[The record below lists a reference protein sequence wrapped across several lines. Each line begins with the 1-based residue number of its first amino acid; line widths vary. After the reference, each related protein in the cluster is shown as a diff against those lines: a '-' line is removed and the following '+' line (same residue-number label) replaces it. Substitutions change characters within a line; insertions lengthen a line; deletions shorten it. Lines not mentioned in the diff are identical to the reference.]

1 MSGRDAVLVTG
12 ARGFIGAW
20 VVKALLAEGRR
31 VVALDADPD
40 RARLDAVLEDDDTKG
55 LSEIPG
61 DVTDLASLSDV
72 IDRERVGSVI
82 HLAALQIPAC
92 AANPSRGA
100 LVNVVGTTNVL
111 IAARDAGL
119 SKPVVYASSVAALG
133 VASPEGPPITI
144 YGVFKR
150 ANESTAALM
159 WRDEEVASIG
169 IRPHTVY
176 GVGRDQG
183 LTSAPTKAMLHAA
196 AGQPYHIGYGG
207 SFQMQLG
214 LDVARAFIAASDS
227 GFRGATVVNL
237 PTPPTD
243 MASVVAAIEEAL
255 PNMTGRIT
263 FETKP
268 LPLPAAPALDNT
280 EAVLGDLA
288 ETPLAVGVEATIR
301 HFQRLLDHGRIPLPE
316 TPG

>member
-1 MSGRDAVLVTG
+1 
-12 ARGFIGAW
+12 
-20 VVKALLAEGRR
+20 
-31 VVALDADPD
+31 
-40 RARLDAVLEDDDTKG
+40 
-55 LSEIPG
+55 LSE
-61 DVTDLASLSDV
+61 V
-72 IDRERVGSVI
+72 IDREEVGSVI

-119 SKPVVYASSVAALG
+119 TKPVVYASSVAALG
-133 VASPEGPPITI
+133 VDSPEGPPTTI

-150 ANESTAALM
+150 ANESTAALI
-159 WRDEEVASIG
+159 WRDDEVASIG

-196 AGQPYHIGYGG
+196 AGRPYRIGFGG

-214 LDVARAFIAASDS
+214 SDVARAFVAAADS

-237 PTPPTD
+237 PTPPTE
-243 MASVVAAIEEAL
+243 MGSVVSAIEAVL
-255 PNMTGRIT
+255 PDSAGTIT
-263 FETKP
+263 FDPTP
-268 LPLPAAPALDNT
+268 LPLPARLTRDDV
-280 EAVLGDLA
+280 EAIFGAVD
-288 ETPLAVGVEATIR
+288 ETPLHEGVEATIR
-301 HFQRLLDHGRIPLPE
+301 HFERLLERGLVSPE
-316 TPG
+316 L

>member
-1 MSGRDAVLVTG
+1 VVRETVLVTG

-20 VVKALLAEGRR
+20 VVKSLLAEGQR
-31 VVALDADPD
+31 VVALDADPE
-40 RARLDAVLEDDDTKG
+40 RARLTSIVEDDDLTG
-55 LSEIPG
+55 LVEIPG
-61 DVTDLASLSDV
+61 DVTDLDSIKSV
-72 IDRERVGSVI
+72 IDREGVGSVI

-111 IAARDAGL
+111 IAARDARL
-119 SKPVVYASSVAALG
+119 SGPVVYASSVAALG
-133 VASPEGPPITI
+133 VETPEGPPMTI

-196 AGQPYHIGYGG
+196 AGLPYHIGFGG

-214 LDVARAFIAASDS
+214 LDVARAFVAASGS
-227 GFRGATVVNL
+227 GFRGATVINL
-237 PTPPTD
+237 PTPATH
-243 MASVVAAIEEAL
+243 MASVVAAIDAVL
-255 PNMTGRIT
+255 PTMAGRVT
-263 FETKP
+263 FDPTP
-268 LPLPAAPALDNT
+268 LPLPAAPVADDT
-280 EAVLGDLA
+280 EVVVGDLT
-288 ETPLAVGVEATIR
+288 ETPLAEGVEGTIR
-301 HFQRLLDHGRIPLPE
+301 HFERLLAKGQIKPQQ
-316 TPG
+316 

>member
-1 MSGRDAVLVTG
+1 MSGRDGVLVTG

-20 VVKALLAEGRR
+20 VVKVLLADDRR
-31 VVALDADPD
+31 VVALDAAPD
-40 RARLDAVLEDDDTKG
+40 RSRLAAVLEGDDTKG
-55 LSEIPG
+55 LTEIPG
-61 DVTDLASLSDV
+61 DVTDLASLSEV
-72 IDRERVGSVI
+72 IARERVASVI

-100 LVNVVGTTNVL
+100 LVNVVGTTNVFV
-111 IAARDAGL
+111 AARDAGL
-119 SKPVVYASSVAALG
+119 SQPVVFASSVAALG
-133 VASPEGPPITI
+133 VDTPDGPPTTF

-159 WRDEEVASIG
+159 WRDEQLASIG

-196 AGQPYHIGYGG
+196 AGQPYHIGFGG

-214 LDVARAFIAASDS
+214 HDVARAFVAASDS
-227 GFRGATVVNL
+227 GFGGATVVNL

-243 MASVVAAIEEAL
+243 MASVVTAIEAVL
-255 PNMTGRIT
+255 PNMTGSIT
-263 FETKP
+263 FDTKP

-288 ETPLAVGVEATIR
+288 ETPLADGVEETIR
-301 HFQRLLDHGRIPLPE
+301 HFQRLLDKGLI
-316 TPG
+316 TPQQ

>member
-1 MSGRDAVLVTG
+1 MKETVLVTG

-20 VVKALLAEGRR
+20 VVKVLLADGRR
-31 VVALDADPD
+31 VVALDADPN
-40 RARLDAVLEDDDTKG
+40 RGRLAAVLEDDDTTG
-55 LSEIPG
+55 LTEIPG
-61 DVTDLASLSDV
+61 DVTDLESIREV
-72 IDRERVGSVI
+72 IDREGVGSLI

-100 LVNVVGTTNVL
+100 LVNVVGATNVF

-119 SKPVVYASSVAALG
+119 SSPVVYASSVAALG
-133 VASPEGPPITI
+133 VETPDGPPMTI

-196 AGQPYHIGYGG
+196 AGLPYHIGFGG

-214 LDVARAFIAASDS
+214 LDVARAFVTASGS
-227 GFRGATVVNL
+227 SFRGATVINL

-243 MASVVAAIEEAL
+243 MTSVVAAIEAAL
-255 PNMTGRIT
+255 PSAVDSIT
-263 FETKP
+263 FDPTP
-268 LPLPAAPALDNT
+268 LPLPAAPAADDT
-280 EAVLGDLA
+280 EVLGNLA
-288 ETPLAVGVEATIR
+288 ETSLAQGVERTIR
-301 HFQRLLDHGRIPLPE
+301 HFGRLLAKGHI
-316 TPG
+316 TPQQ

>member
-1 MSGRDAVLVTG
+1 MVRETVLVTG

-20 VVKALLAEGRR
+20 VVKSLLAEGQR
-31 VVALDADPD
+31 VVALDADPE
-40 RARLDAVLEDDDTKG
+40 RARLTSIVEDDDLTG
-55 LSEIPG
+55 LVEIPG
-61 DVTDLASLSDV
+61 DVTDLDSIKSV
-72 IDRERVGSVI
+72 IDREGVGSVI

-133 VASPEGPPITI
+133 VDTPEGPPMTI

-159 WRDEEVASIG
+159 RRDEEVASIG

-196 AGQPYHIGYGG
+196 AGQPYHIGFGG

-214 LDVARAFIAASDS
+214 LDVARAFVAASDS
-227 GFRGATVVNL
+227 GFGGAIVINL

-243 MASVVAAIEEAL
+243 MATVVTAIEGVL
-255 PNMTGRIT
+255 PDMTGRIT
-263 FETKP
+263 FDSTP
-268 LPLPAAPALDNT
+268 LPLPAAPSLDHT
-280 EAVLGDLA
+280 EAVLGELA
-288 ETPLAVGVEATIR
+288 ETPLADGVEGTIR
-301 HFQRLLDHGRIPLPE
+301 HFRRLLDRGRI
-316 TPG
+316 TPQR

>member
-1 MSGRDAVLVTG
+1 MSGREAVLVTG

-20 VVKALLAEGRR
+20 VVKVLLADNRP
-31 VVALDADPD
+31 VVALDADLD
-40 RARLDAVLEDDDTKG
+40 RARLAAVLEDDDTTG
-55 LSEIPG
+55 LSEIRG
-61 DVTDLASLSDV
+61 DVTDLASLSEV
-72 IDRERVGSVI
+72 IDRERVASVI

-111 IAARDAGL
+111 VAARDAGL

-133 VASPEGPPITI
+133 VDTPESPPMTI

-196 AGQPYHIGYGG
+196 AGHAYHIGFGG

-214 LDVARAFIAASDS
+214 LDVARAFAAASDS
-227 GFRGATVVNL
+227 GFGGATVINL

-243 MASVVAAIEEAL
+243 MVSVVNSIEAVL
-255 PNMTGRIT
+255 PNMVGRIT
-263 FETKP
+263 FEPTP
-268 LPLPAAPALDNT
+268 LPLPAAPPVDRA

-288 ETPLAVGVEATIR
+288 ETPLADGVEVTIR
-301 HFQRLLDHGRIPLPE
+301 HFERLLDRGRI
-316 TPG
+316 TPQQ

>member
-1 MSGRDAVLVTG
+1 MSGREAVLVTG

-20 VVKALLAEGRR
+20 VVKVLLADNRR

-40 RARLDAVLEDDDTKG
+40 RARLAAVLEDDDTTG

-61 DVTDLASLSDV
+61 DVTDLASLGEV
-72 IDRERVGSVI
+72 IDRERVASVI

-100 LVNVVGTTNVL
+100 LVNVVGTTNVFV
-111 IAARDAGL
+111 AARDAGL

-133 VASPEGPPITI
+133 VDTPDSPPMTI

-159 WRDEEVASIG
+159 WRDQEVASIG

-196 AGQPYHIGYGG
+196 AGQPYHIGFGG

-214 LDVARAFIAASDS
+214 LDVAQAFVAASDS
-227 GFRGATVVNL
+227 GVGGATVINL

-243 MASVVAAIEEAL
+243 MASVVTAIEAIL
-255 PNMTGRIT
+255 PDMTGRIT
-263 FETKP
+263 FDPTP
-268 LPLPAAPALDNT
+268 LPLPAAPARDNT
-280 EAVLGDLA
+280 ETVLGRLA
-288 ETPLAVGVEATIR
+288 ETPLADGVEGTIR
-301 HFQRLLDHGRIPLPE
+301 HFQRLLDQGRI
-316 TPG
+316 TPGS

>member
-1 MSGRDAVLVTG
+1 MRETVLVTG

-20 VVKALLAEGRR
+20 VVKSLLAEGQR
-31 VVALDADPD
+31 VVALDADPE
-40 RARLDAVLEDDDTKG
+40 RARLTSIVEDDDLTG
-55 LSEIPG
+55 LVEIPG
-61 DVTDLASLSDV
+61 DVTDLDSIKSV
-72 IDRERVGSVI
+72 IDREGVGSVI

-111 IAARDAGL
+111 IAARDARL
-119 SKPVVYASSVAALG
+119 SGPVVYASSVAALG
-133 VASPEGPPITI
+133 VETPEGPPMTI

-196 AGQPYHIGYGG
+196 AGLPYHIGFGG

-214 LDVARAFIAASDS
+214 LDVARAFVAASGS
-227 GFRGATVVNL
+227 GFRGATVINL
-237 PTPPTD
+237 PTPPTH
-243 MASVVAAIEEAL
+243 MASVVAAIDAVL
-255 PNMTGRIT
+255 PTMAGSVT
-263 FETKP
+263 FDPTP
-268 LPLPAAPALDNT
+268 LPLPAAPVADDT
-280 EAVLGDLA
+280 EVVVGDLT
-288 ETPLAVGVEATIR
+288 ETPLAEGVEGTIR
-301 HFQRLLDHGRIPLPE
+301 HFERLLAKGQIKPQQ
-316 TPG
+316 

>member
-1 MSGRDAVLVTG
+1 MVRETVLVTG

-20 VVKALLAEGRR
+20 VVKSLLAEGQR
-31 VVALDADPD
+31 VVALDADPE
-40 RARLDAVLEDDDTKG
+40 RARLTSIVEDDDLTG
-55 LSEIPG
+55 LVEIPG
-61 DVTDLASLSDV
+61 DVTDLDSIKSV
-72 IDRERVGSVI
+72 IDREGVGSVI

-111 IAARDAGL
+111 IAARDARL
-119 SKPVVYASSVAALG
+119 SGPVVYASSVAALG
-133 VASPEGPPITI
+133 VETPEGPPMTI

-196 AGQPYHIGYGG
+196 AGLPYHIGFGG

-214 LDVARAFIAASDS
+214 LDVARAFVAASGS
-227 GFRGATVVNL
+227 GFRGATVINL
-237 PTPPTD
+237 PTPATH
-243 MASVVAAIEEAL
+243 MASVVAAIDAVL
-255 PNMTGRIT
+255 PTMAGSVT
-263 FETKP
+263 FDPTR
-268 LPLPAAPALDNT
+268 LPLPAAPVADDT
-280 EAVLGDLA
+280 EVVVGDLT
-288 ETPLAVGVEATIR
+288 ETPLAEGVEGTIR
-301 HFQRLLDHGRIPLPE
+301 HFERLLAKGQIKPQQ
-316 TPG
+316 

>member
-1 MSGRDAVLVTG
+1 VVRETVLVTG

-20 VVKALLAEGRR
+20 VVKSLLAEGQR
-31 VVALDADPD
+31 VVALDADPE
-40 RARLDAVLEDDDTKG
+40 RARLTSIVEDDDLTG
-55 LSEIPG
+55 LVEIPG
-61 DVTDLASLSDV
+61 DVTDLDSIKSV
-72 IDRERVGSVI
+72 IDREGVGSVI

-111 IAARDAGL
+111 IAARDARL
-119 SKPVVYASSVAALG
+119 SGPVVYASSVAALG
-133 VASPEGPPITI
+133 VETPEGPPMTI

-196 AGQPYHIGYGG
+196 AGLPYHIGFGG

-214 LDVARAFIAASDS
+214 LDVARAFVAASGS
-227 GFRGATVVNL
+227 GFRGATVINL
-237 PTPPTD
+237 PTPPTH
-243 MASVVAAIEEAL
+243 MASVVAAIDAVL
-255 PNMTGRIT
+255 PTMAGSVT
-263 FETKP
+263 FDPTP
-268 LPLPAAPALDNT
+268 LPLPAAPVADDT
-280 EAVLGDLA
+280 EVVVGDLT
-288 ETPLAVGVEATIR
+288 ETPLAEGVEGTIR
-301 HFQRLLDHGRIPLPE
+301 HFERLLAKGHIKPQQ
-316 TPG
+316 

>member
-1 MSGRDAVLVTG
+1 MRETVLVTG
-12 ARGFIGAW
+12 AHGFIGAW
-20 VVKALLAEGRR
+20 VVKTLLADGRS

-40 RARLDAVLEDDDTKG
+40 RARLAAVLEDDDTTG

-61 DVTDLASLSDV
+61 DVTDLASLSAV
-72 IDRERVGSVI
+72 IDRERVASVI

-92 AANPSRGA
+92 AANPARGA
-100 LVNVVGTTNVL
+100 LVNVVGTTNVF
-111 IAARDAGL
+111 IAARNAGL

-133 VASPEGPPITI
+133 VDRPEGLPMTI

-159 WRDEEVASIG
+159 WRDEKVASIG

-196 AGQPYHIGYGG
+196 AGQPYHIGFGG

-214 LDVARAFIAASDS
+214 LDVARAFVAAADS
-227 GFRGATVVNL
+227 GFGGATVINL
-237 PTPPTD
+237 PTPPTE
-243 MASVVAAIEEAL
+243 MASVVAAIEAVL
-255 PNMTGRIT
+255 PDMTGRIT
-263 FETKP
+263 FDPTP
-268 LPLPAAPALDNT
+268 LPLPAAPGPDHT
-280 EAVLGDLA
+280 GAVLGDLA
-288 ETPLAVGVEATIR
+288 ETPLADGVEATIR
-301 HFQRLLDHGRIPLPE
+301 HFQRLLDRGRISPQQ
-316 TPG
+316 